1 MPTSLTSLYVF
12 FEGQYQVYY
21 MGQNTT
27 IYLYGNV
34 PTGNF
39 IASGDAATQ
48 PFDGMLQQDGVGLSA
63 TIVDGVMHAVAD
75 INIAAP
81 PPDDPKAG
89 GLARLHVNFNAQFND
104 ALTVA
109 HDVTV
114 TFTPEFVGSNTGPP
128 DASLEFT
135 VGDQAQAGDFIYDPT
150 GPQTVQL
157 LAGHTYITSFRL
169 ALQASGIVREAE
181 ASTGA
186 HADYTAGFFVT
197 ELDSDGNAVAGNPD
211 LSFDSGFTHA
221 ALACFASGTRIGTD
235 QGEVAVER
243 LRVGDCAVTADG
255 AARPIRW
262 IGTMRVDAA
271 RHPRPNTV
279 RPVRIRRDAFG
290 AGLPHRDLYLSPD
303 HAIFVEDVL
312 IPVKCLIN
320 GTTVRQMPDVADVT
334 YFHVELDHHDVL
346 LAEGLPVESYLET
359 GNAAVFAGGG
369 TAIALYQDFTAR
381 IWDAEGYAPMVMT
394 GPKLEAARR
403 QLAAAAPA
411 RARRPTPTLAA

>member
-1 MPTSLTSLYVF
+1 MPTSLTSLFVL

-27 IYLYGNV
+27 TYLYGNV

-39 IASGDAATQ
+39 RASGDSAVQ

-75 INIAAP
+75 INVAAP
-81 PPDDPKAG
+81 PPDDPKAETLG
-89 GLARLHVNFNAQFND
+89 YVNFNAQFND

-128 DASLEFT
+128 DANLEFT
-135 VGDQAQAGDFIYDPT
+135 VGDQAQTGDFIHDPT

-169 ALQASGIVREAE
+169 ALQATGIVREAE

-235 QGEVAVER
+235 QGEVAVEK

-271 RHPRPNTV
+271 RHPRPSTV

-290 AGLPHRDLYLSPD
+290 AGRPHRDLFLSPD

-312 IPVKCLIN
+312 IPVKYLIN
-320 GTTVRQMPDVADVT
+320 GTTVRQMPEVADVT
-334 YFHVELDHHDVL
+334 YFHVELDRHDVL

-359 GNAAVFAGGG
+359 GNVTAFAGGR
-369 TAIALYQDFTAR
+369 TANVPGPHFTALL
-381 IWDAEGYAPMVMT
+381 WDAEGYAPMVMT
-394 GPKLEAARR
+394 GPKLDAARR
-403 QLAAAAPA
+403 QLAAAAA
-411 RARRPTPTLAA
+411 LCARRPPPTLAA